1 MELIK
6 YAHVMAIAMMPII
19 ELRGAIPYGIAN
31 NLNFISV
38 TLVAMVGNMLPVPFL
53 ILFVRKLFAWIK
65 EKLPWMN
72 RLICRLE
79 NRANGKS
86 ELVLKYGF
94 WGICLLVA
102 IPLPGTG
109 AWTGSLVA
117 AMLDMRLKKAVP
129 AIALGLL
136 TSALIVLVP
145 SIGFFR

>member
-6 YAHVMAIAMMPII
+6 YAHVLVIAMLPVI

-31 NLNFISV
+31 HLNVITV
-38 TLVAMVGNMLPVPFL
+38 TLAAMLGNLLPVPFL
-53 ILFVRKLFAWIK
+53 ILFVRKIFAWIK
-65 EKLPWMN
+65 AKLPWMG
-72 RLICRLE
+72 RVVCHLE

-86 ELVLKYGF
+86 DVVLKYGF
-94 WGICLLVA
+94 WGICVLVA

-136 TSALIVLVP
+136 VSALIVLIP
-145 SIGFFR
+145 SIGIFR